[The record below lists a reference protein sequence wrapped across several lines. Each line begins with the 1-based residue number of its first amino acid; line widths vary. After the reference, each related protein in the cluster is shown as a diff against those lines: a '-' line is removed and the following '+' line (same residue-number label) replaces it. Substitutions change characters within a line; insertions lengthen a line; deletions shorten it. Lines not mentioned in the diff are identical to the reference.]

1 VTTTDI
7 TTMPLT
13 EVENT
18 RLLELENVV
27 STGMQTFVEVGNAL
41 VEIRDDKLYRQTHLN
56 FAAYVKDMF
65 DLGESHAYRLMDA
78 AKVAEIVSPIGQVSR
93 ESHARALV
101 GLEPDQV
108 RDVWQQVNESTDDRP
123 TAAAIAQT
131 RERVAPKP
139 VQTAIPAARRRR
151 PLPDQFR
158 SAAYDLDKVARRI
171 AGITGDNRFGS
182 HAEGLSSYRNDL
194 IRARDALQATIDLI
208 PEPEPWVPPT
218 ADRAGDWAE
227 MAAIKA
233 LNSTMSSSDALVITY
248 NHNSAFVANTSV
260 VREALQRLGIQHAA
274 AVGGNGRRTF
284 PLAKLD
290 AVVTALQNRG
300 IDAHVVN
307 EVTGL

>member
-1 VTTTDI
+1 VTTDI

-13 EVENT
+13 EVETT
-18 RLLELENVV
+18 RLMELENIV
-27 STGMQTFVEVGNAL
+27 STGMQTFIEVGNAL
-41 VEIRDDKLYRQTHLN
+41 GEIAESKLYRQTHST
-56 FAAYVKDMF
+56 FEAYVEDEFGLSK
-65 DLGESHAYRLMDA
+65 SYAYRKIEA
-78 AKVAEIVSPIGQVSR
+78 AKVAEILSPIGDIPNEAQAR
-93 ESHARALV
+93 ELG
-101 GLEPDQV
+101 GLEPAAV
-108 RDVWQQVNESTDDRP
+108 REVWSAAVESTDGKP
-123 TAAAIAQT
+123 TAQAVTQA
-131 RERVAPKP
+131 RERIAPKP

-158 SAAYDLDKVARRI
+158 SAAYDLGKVAERI
-171 AGITGDNRFGS
+171 TRLTTDDRFGS
-182 HAEGLSSYRNDL
+182 HAGGLSSYRNDL
-194 IRARDALQATIDLI
+194 IRGRDALQAAIDLI

-218 ADRAGDWAE
+218 ADRAGDWSE

-284 PLAKLD
+284 PVSKVD
-290 AVVTALQNRG
+290 AVVKALQSRG

-307 EVTGL
+307 EMTRL